1 MTVGIYEQQ
10 DFTGGLNLRADQ
22 FQLAENESPKMLNV
36 DVDPRGGVFSRG
48 GYTAIN
54 STVVPSWNPHRLFR
68 FDGDAPQ
75 IMLSNS
81 TKVYRSTGANFSV
94 LQYSSGNDIAIGS
107 SWGAGFAQW
116 NKVLYISTGTSGNGG
131 YKWETANTYASALTA
146 SGPTWQPYISPTGGY
161 MPCAKLLAVHANK
174 MFAANTIEDG
184 TSYPNRVRWSHDS
197 LPEDWMTDDY
207 LDVEGGGNGITGLAV
222 VSGQLVIFK
231 PRAIFVLFGYDSA
244 SFTIVELSNHLGINT
259 PRNAAQSD
267 VGLYFFS
274 YPEGFHYY
282 NGSSIKNIFNQ
293 LQPIIDLN
301 YLDVTTKP
309 VDVSWVNNRVWFAVP
324 YSTTGVAAT
333 KATVNF
339 VYDPSISDAGTYT
352 MFQSSDSYGLIGGI
366 NWENSNGKAFG
377 LLCHANIGRVVSVDN
392 FDEQQDNL
400 DGTASSFVT
409 YYRTKWFDAGSYIQK
424 KMFRR
429 PDFVLKEPDAS
440 TVITVDVYHNFDEAD
455 GNQRRTFNLTLTPDA
470 TAMAWGS
477 GVWGTG
483 LWGAG
488 AASAVVVT
496 GSNLGL
502 ARCVQL
508 QFSGELGKKWGINSI
523 GYKFQSR
530 RVKG

>member
-1 MTVGIYEQQ
+1 MAVGIYEQQ

-54 STVVPSWNPHRLFR
+54 SAVISSWNPHRLFR

-75 IMLSNS
+75 IMLSNG
-81 TKVYRSTGANFSV
+81 TKVYRSTGSNFTT
-94 LQYSSGNDIAIGS
+94 LEFGSGNDIAVGS
-107 SWGAGFAQW
+107 DFGAGFAQW
-116 NKVLYISTGTSGNGG
+116 GKTLYISTGTSGNGG
-131 YKWETANTYASALTA
+131 YKWETANTYATALTA
-146 SGPTWQPYISPTGGY
+146 SGPT
-161 MPCAKLLAVHANK
+161 
-174 MFAANTIEDG
+174 
-184 TSYPNRVRWSHDS
+184 
-197 LPEDWMTDDY
+197 
-207 LDVEGGGNGITGLAV
+207 GGGNGITGLVV
-222 VSGQLVIFK
+222 VSGQLIIFK
-231 PRAIFVLFGYDSA
+231 PRAIFVLFGYNSA
-244 SFTIVELSNHLGINT
+244 SFQIVELSNRLGINT
-259 PRNAAQSD
+259 PRSVAQSD
-267 VGLYFFS
+267 VGMYFFS

-282 NGSSIKNIFNQ
+282 DGSSIKNIFNQ
-293 LQPIIDLN
+293 LQPIMDLN
-301 YLDVTTKP
+301 YLDITTKP
-309 VDVSWVNNRVWFAVP
+309 VDVSWVNSRVWFAVP
-324 YSTTGVAAT
+324 YSVTGTAAT

-339 VYDPSISDAGTYT
+339 VYDPSINAAGTYT
-352 MFQSSDSYGLIGGI
+352 MFQSSDSFGLLGGI
-366 NWENSNGKAFG
+366 NWENSNGKSFG
-377 LLCHANIGRVVSVDN
+377 LLCHADIGRVVSVDN
-392 FDEQQDNL
+392 YEEEQDNL
-400 DGTASSFVT
+400 DGTASNFTT

-429 PDFVLKEPDAS
+429 PDFVLKEPDAA
-440 TVITVDVYHNFDEAD
+440 TTITVDVYHNFDEAD
-455 GNQRRTFNLTLTPDA
+455 GNQRRTFNLALTPDA

-477 GVWGTG
+477 GLWGTG
-483 LWGAG
+483 IWGAG

>member
-1 MTVGIYEQQ
+1 MTIGIYEQQ

-22 FQLAENESPKMLNV
+22 FQLAENESPRMLNV

-48 GYTAIN
+48 GYMTIN
-54 STVVPSWNPHRLFR
+54 STVVSSWNPHRLFR
-68 FDGDAPQ
+68 FDGETPQ
-75 IMLSNS
+75 IMLSND
-81 TKVYRSTGANFSV
+81 TKVYRSTGSNFST

-107 SWGAGFAQW
+107 NFGAGFAQW
-116 NKVLYISTGTSGNGG
+116 GKTLYISTGTSGNGG
-131 YKWETANTYASALTA
+131 YKWLTANTFATALTA
-146 SGPTWQPYISPTGGY
+146 SGPTFQPYASPTSGY

-174 MFAANTIEDG
+174 MFAANTIENG
-184 TSYPNRVRWSHDS
+184 VTYSNRVRWSHDS

-207 LDVEGGGNGITGLAV
+207 LDVEGGGDGVTGLAV
-222 VSGQLVIFK
+222 VAGQLIIFK

-244 SFTIVELSNHLGINT
+244 SFTIVELSNRLGIDT
-259 PRNAAQSD
+259 PRSVAQSD

-274 YPEGFHYY
+274 NPEGFHYY
-282 NGSSIKNIFNQ
+282 NGSNIRNIFKQ
-293 LQPIIDLN
+293 LQPIVDLN

-324 YSTTGVAAT
+324 YSATGVAAT

-339 VYDPSISDAGTYT
+339 VFDPSINVAGAYT
-352 MFQSSDSYGLIGGI
+352 MFQSSDSYGLLGGI
-366 NWENSNGKAFG
+366 NWENSNGKAYG

-392 FDEQQDNL
+392 HSEKQDNL
-400 DGTASSFVT
+400 DGTSSSFST

-429 PDFVLKEPDAS
+429 PDFVLKEPDS
-440 TVITVDVYHNFDEAD
+440 TTVITVDVYHNFDEAL
-455 GNQRRTFNLTLTPDA
+455 GSARRTFNLTLTPDT
-470 TAMAWGS
+470 TAMKWGS
-477 GVWGTG
+477 GVWNTG

-488 AASAVVVT
+488 AASAVVKT

-508 QFSGELGKKWGINSI
+508 EFIGESGKNWGINSI